1 MFQPKPHL
9 HSRREILRQIAGASL
24 SLPFARV
31 LPALGQTNP
40 QQKTAAS
47 PASPATPAKPAN
59 PALSSE
65 DDQFLHEVESAS
77 FLFFWEQGSPNT
89 GMVQDRCNVRENRPG
104 GASSIAATGFGLTAL
119 CIGVQRGFIPAS
131 AALERVF
138 ATLRFL
144 WKKLPNHRGFFYHF
158 ANPETGE
165 RMFDSEVSSVDTTI
179 LLCGVLSCRQ
189 HFRHPAVAQL
199 ANLIFNRVD
208 WTWLSEDTSLLTH
221 GWSPEVG
228 FLPSRWDYYSE
239 LMMMYLLG
247 MGSTAHPLD
256 PQTWYAW
263 KRLTFEYDG
272 MRYIGSFAPLFIH
285 QYSQAWFDFRGKR
298 DRYANYFENSITATE
313 VHRRFCVELGR
324 QFSDYSDD
332 LWGITASDS
341 QQGYVVWGGPPE
353 SGPIDGTVV
362 PSAAGG

>member
-47 PASPATPAKPAN
+47 PASPATPARPAN
-59 PALSSE
+59 PALSPE

-158 ANPETGE
+158 ANPETG
-165 RMFDSEVSSVDTTI
+165 
-179 LLCGVLSCRQ
+179 
-189 HFRHPAVAQL
+189 
-199 ANLIFNRVD
+199 
-208 WTWLSEDTSLLTH
+208 
-221 GWSPEVG
+221 
-228 FLPSRWDYYSE
+228 
-239 LMMMYLLG
+239 
-247 MGSTAHPLD
+247 
-256 PQTWYAW
+256 
-263 KRLTFEYDG
+263 
-272 MRYIGSFAPLFIH
+272 
-285 QYSQAWFDFRGKR
+285 
-298 DRYANYFENSITATE
+298 
-313 VHRRFCVELGR
+313 
-324 QFSDYSDD
+324 
-332 LWGITASDS
+332 
-341 QQGYVVWGGPPE
+341 
-353 SGPIDGTVV
+353 
-362 PSAAGG
+362 